1 MSIPIHSISL
11 SLALPLSFCLSLSL
25 FICKLKIENP
35 HVYEME
41 VRMSREWG
49 KWLDSMG
56 VVTID
61 TMYVRWLTAFGVHIF
76 CCLLF
81 HTKTPDLLTFRRQ
94 FAQISQ
100 MGLSTSLLLSSGW
113 LKRSYSGNN
122 VFTVTFESP
131 LWICVS
137 IKSWLLY
144 IEFPSVLN
152 ELGMNV
158 GICAA
163 ELLSH
168 GATRLCASWWAK
180 VNCIGPTLLR
190 QESSTAACS
199 EWIRKWP
206 NVTQS
211 NMQKRSLNKPYLF

>member
-1 MSIPIHSISL
+1 MCADWRRLVFTYFAACCFTPKHQIFWPSID
-11 SLALPLSFCLSLSL
+11 
-25 FICKLKIENP
+25 K
-35 HVYEME
+35 
-41 VRMSREWG
+41 
-49 KWLDSMG
+49 
-56 VVTID
+56 
-61 TMYVRWLTAFGVHIF
+61 HIAR
-76 CCLLF
+76 
-81 HTKTPDLLTFRRQ
+81 RRQ
-94 FAQISQ
+94 FAQISP

-113 LKRSYSGNN
+113 LKRSYSGSN

-144 IEFPSVLN
+144 IEFPSVPN

-211 NMQKRSLNKPYLF
+211 NMQKRSLNKFYLF